1 MSLLISQM
9 KYLSN
14 YSSPTSLSSF
24 SWLLLFSGRVIYE
37 TLKENLSVGLNNE
50 DVSFQMH
57 LNEYATVAHSSHSAE
72 LQPHLAF
79 SLFLLLSQEI
89 RDSFVCSDIVCKEI
103 TTQIADLLR
112 LQTSCI
118 DTEFQIYYLIYFKTL
133 N

>member
-1 MSLLISQM
+1 M
-9 KYLSN
+9 
-14 YSSPTSLSSF
+14 
-24 SWLLLFSGRVIYE
+24 IYE

-72 LQPHLAF
+72 LQTHLAF